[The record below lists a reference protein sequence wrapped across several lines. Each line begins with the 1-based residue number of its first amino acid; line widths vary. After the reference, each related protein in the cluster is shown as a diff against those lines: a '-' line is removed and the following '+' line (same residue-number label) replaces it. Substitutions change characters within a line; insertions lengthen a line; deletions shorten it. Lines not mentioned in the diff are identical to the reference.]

1 MINAIVGSSVFGLPS
16 VIAGRL
22 GSVSPLAWVFAA
34 LGSGVIMVCFAEVA
48 SRFTEAG
55 GPYLYARVAFGRLVG
70 IEMGWLLYL
79 ARVTAAATNANLM
92 VILLGGFWPEAT
104 GPVESRVVLAIVI
117 GGLTAINYRGVGFGA
132 AASNV
137 FALAKLIPLGLFLV
151 AGLAFILRGNGPA
164 LHYTMATPE
173 TWLEAVLLLMFAYGG
188 FEAALMPMA
197 EARNPRRDAP
207 FALFVALGV
216 VTLVYT
222 MTQLIVIHS
231 LADPAATERPVS
243 AAAGVI
249 AGPAGA
255 AFMGVVA
262 LISVTGYLAGVTL
275 NVPRLTFAMAQ
286 EQDLPEVFGK
296 IHPRFRTP
304 YVSLLCFSLAVWL
317 LAAGGSFLQN
327 LTLSAVSRLIT
338 YALICAALVRF
349 RRRDLAPPALF
360 VLPGGTTFAAIG
372 ILFSG
377 ALATRMS
384 AREGLILVV
393 ALILGWLNWMWARS
407 KQRET

>member
-222 MTQLIVIHS
+222 ITQLIVIHS

-262 LISVTGYLAGVTL
+262 LISPMCPIHISDGSTTADPAASTE
-275 NVPRLTFAMAQ
+275 RTTAQ
-286 EQDLPEVFGK
+286 
-296 IHPRFRTP
+296 
-304 YVSLLCFSLAVWL
+304 
-317 LAAGGSFLQN
+317 
-327 LTLSAVSRLIT
+327 
-338 YALICAALVRF
+338 
-349 RRRDLAPPALF
+349 
-360 VLPGGTTFAAIG
+360 
-372 ILFSG
+372 
-377 ALATRMS
+377 
-384 AREGLILVV
+384 
-393 ALILGWLNWMWARS
+393 
-407 KQRET
+407 